1 MSDINEDV
9 VVDDEVVD
17 TPTDGGTTEPDVNN
31 PTDGEETIDPDDPT
45 DDPTDE
51 PTDEVPPEDEPTT
64 EELSPEE
71 KRKIIIMR
79 HAYQKLDNLPL
90 GFGLP
95 AYDESISDEVVS
107 KYFSLDL
114 SDTLRESKIT
124 TINLVQEDSYDEMVI
139 ENRVVYH
146 ALKRFRLTSA
156 TFFKFSTATDGKTVD
171 KTNVPK
177 MLQQILT
184 EYDNEYKS
192 WKSKGAGSLWNRT
205 ATLNY
210 TNV

>member
-1 MSDINEDV
+1 MADI
-9 VVDDEVVD
+9 DEVID
-17 TPTDGGTTEPDVNN
+17 ETTPDV
-31 PTDGEETIDPDDPT
+31 E
-45 DDPTDE
+45 E
-51 PTDEVPPEDEPTT
+51 PTDEIPDVEEPT
-64 EELSPEE
+64 EDVELSEE
-71 KRKIIIMR
+71 DKHKIKIMR
-79 HAYQKLDNLPL
+79 NAYQKLDGLPL

-95 AYDESISDEVVS
+95 AYSEDIDDATVS

-114 SDTLRESKIT
+114 SDTLREIKVPIGA
-124 TINLVQEDSYDEMVI
+124 IAKDSYDEMMI

-177 MLQQILT
+177 MLKELID
-184 EYDNEYKS
+184 EYDVEWSKYKG
-192 WKSKGAGSLWNRT
+192 KNAGSLWNRT
-205 ATLNY
+205 ASLNY

>member
-1 MSDINEDV
+1 MSDINDDV
-9 VVDDEVVD
+9 IVDNEV
-17 TPTDGGTTEPDVNN
+17 TES
-31 PTDGEETIDPDDPT
+31 TDGEEVVNPDTPT
-45 DDPTDE
+45 DDPTEEPDDI
-51 PTDEVPPEDEPTT
+51 PTDEPVV
-64 EELSPEE
+64 EELSQEE
-71 KRKIIIMR
+71 KRKITIMR
-79 HAYQKLDNLPL
+79 HAYQKLDSLPL

-95 AYDESISDEVVS
+95 AYDDSISDEMVS

-114 SDTLRESKIT
+114 SDALRESRIT
-124 TINLVQEDSYDEMVI
+124 VDLLEENSYDEMMI

-156 TFFKFSTATDGKTVD
+156 TFFKFSTAVDGKTVD
-171 KTNVPK
+171 KTNIPK
-177 MLQQILT
+177 MLQQILS

-192 WKSKGAGSLWNRT
+192 WKSRGTGSLWNRT

>member
-1 MSDINEDV
+1 MSDNIIG
-9 VVDDEVVD
+9 EVSV
-17 TPTDGGTTEPDVNN
+17 
-31 PTDGEETIDPDDPT
+31 EEA
-45 DDPTDE
+45 
-51 PTDEVPPEDEPTT
+51 
-64 EELSPEE
+64 
-71 KRKIIIMR
+71 RKIKIMR
-79 HAYQKLDNLPL
+79 HAYQKLDGLPL

-95 AYDESISDEVVS
+95 EYSEDMDDETVS

-114 SDTLRESKIT
+114 SDALRESGVSIDT
-124 TINLVQEDSYDEMVI
+124 LAEDSYDEMII

-177 MLQQILT
+177 MLKQLID
-184 EYDNEYKS
+184 EYDAEYSS
-192 WKSKGAGSLWNRT
+192 WKGRNAGSVWSRT
-205 ATLNY
+205 ANLNY

>member
-1 MSDINEDV
+1 MPDIDNPVEQ
-9 VVDDEVVD
+9 
-17 TPTDGGTTEPDVNN
+17 TE
-31 PTDGEETIDPDDPT
+31 
-45 DDPTDE
+45 
-51 PTDEVPPEDEPTT
+51 
-64 EELSPEE
+64 EE
-71 KRKIIIMR
+71 KRKIKIMR
-79 HAYQKLDNLPL
+79 HAYQKLDSLPL

-95 AYDESISDEVVS
+95 AYSEDMSDEVVS

-114 SDTLRESKIT
+114 SDSLRESGVD
-124 TINLVQEDSYDEMVI
+124 INNLEDDSYDEMII

-146 ALKRFRLTSA
+146 ALKRFRLTAS

-177 MLQQILT
+177 MLNQILA
-184 EYDNEYKS
+184 EYESEYS
-192 WKSKGAGSLWNRT
+192 TWKGRNAGSIWSRT

>member
-1 MSDINEDV
+1 MSDV
-9 VVDDEVVD
+9 DEV
-17 TPTDGGTTEPDVNN
+17 TTDNT
-31 PTDGEETIDPDDPT
+31 GEETPDTGEITPDDN
-45 DDPTDE
+45 DDIPSGEETPDAGDTPPDDGIGDE
-51 PTDEVPPEDEPTT
+51 EEEIPDADEIH
-64 EELSPEE
+64 
-71 KRKIIIMR
+71 KIKIMR
-79 HAYQKLDNLPL
+79 HAYQKLDALPL

-95 AYDESISDEVVS
+95 SYSDNMTDEEVS
-107 KYFSLDL
+107 RYFSLDL

-124 TINLVQEDSYDEMVI
+124 ISTIGEDSYDEMMI

-177 MLQQILT
+177 MLKQIMD
-184 EYDNEYKS
+184 EYDAEYKS
-192 WKSKGAGSLWNRT
+192 WKSKGASGIWNRT
-205 ATLNY
+205 ATLKY

>member
-1 MSDINEDV
+1 MP
-9 VVDDEVVD
+9 DEVIN
-17 TPTDGGTTEPDVNN
+17 GTV
-31 PTDGEETIDPDDPT
+31 
-45 DDPTDE
+45 
-51 PTDEVPPEDEPTT
+51 
-64 EELSPEE
+64 EELSKEE
-71 KRKIIIMR
+71 KHKIKIMR
-79 HAYQKLDNLPL
+79 HAYQKLDGLPL

-95 AYDESISDEVVS
+95 EYSEDISDDVVS

-114 SDTLRESKIT
+114 SDTFRETGISIDM
-124 TINLVQEDSYDEMVI
+124 IDDDSYDEMMI

-177 MLQQILT
+177 MLQQIIS
-184 EYDNEYKS
+184 EYDSEYKT
-192 WKSKGAGSLWNRT
+192 WKGKNAGKLWSRT